1 MAPLEGKGGACS
13 IRLSE
18 PLLKLRPRKDLVQTL
33 LHEMIH
39 AHLHVTKCRESD
51 PHGPKFKEHMHRIN
65 KIAGTNITVYHNFHD
80 EVNLHKQH
88 WWRCNGH
95 CRNWRPYYGWVK
107 RATNRAPSKNDFW
120 WAQHQQTCGGQYIK
134 VKEPEGYSKKKE
146 AQLQKSLGKN
156 GNLLSMIKKKYN
168 LNNHVSTVIC
178 NNNSSK
184 MPKTKDLSDSDSD
197 SGPEDRLPPPKKK
210 KVEKKPEKKP
220 TAKSSGSGDQENM
233 FQLSKM
239 RYATV
244 SEFRGKVMVG
254 IREYYEADGELRPGR
269 KGISLNL
276 EQWKRLKDSIPEIEE
291 AIQQY

>member
-1 MAPLEGKGGACS
+1 MRVDNHTHIRHIMLYHFEKGWKASQSFRDLNELFGEGT
-13 IRLSE
+13 ISE
-18 PLLKLRPRKDLVQTL
+18 SR
-33 LHEMIH
+33 
-39 AHLHVTKCRESD
+39 CREWFARFKSGDTSLEDKPRRGRPSD
-51 PHGPKFKEHMHRIN
+51 FDDQALLAAVEENESLTTRMLADDFN
-65 KIAGTNITVYHNFHD
+65 
-80 EVNLHKQH
+80 VNHSTIVRRL
-88 WWRCNGH
+88 
-95 CRNWRPYYGWVK
+95 
-107 RATNRAPSKNDFW
+107 
-120 WAQHQQTCGGQYIK
+120 
-134 VKEPEGYSKKKE
+134 KK
-146 AQLQKSLGKN
+146 LGK
-156 GNLLSMIKKKYN
+156 
-168 LNNHVSTVIC
+168 
-178 NNNSSK
+178 NNSSK